1 MTLSRRLTQPRYVI
15 PLIFLPFLFLFYIIF
30 RHWDGSAAAPPV
42 ASDTLAAG
50 QLNPDMP
57 GVARR
62 ISEDPVKDKFDAYR
76 EAYRHRTDFSM
87 LGNIEG
93 RGEGDP
99 LSQSDPSAYSREEV
113 EQLQAR
119 KTLDS
124 LSREMARGRQAVGR
138 ELSALPQRSPVRSK
152 IASGGGARPPQYGR
166 SEEESFLAEIQRL
179 SGTVTPG
186 SLSGASPGASSSS
199 SSPRKGPGPTDGFG
213 EQMQLFREQMRLV
226 DSLQNVSRGGAETG
240 RGRSGSDRTDR
251 SQRSSTART
260 SSPGYDP
267 ARDSTFRPLPVTTA
281 PPLPEDRSTSG
292 FHTLRVEK
300 RTGLIPAMI
309 DQDLRVHAGGR
320 VRIRLLEDIHV
331 GGERIPRGSWLYAQV
346 TGFQSSRVNLSIT
359 QIAHE
364 GRTLPVQLDVYDTD
378 GYLGLY
384 VPGSPFREFTKEI
397 GTQGTRGLSQLRMAD
412 GSDPASGLLT
422 QLFQTAG
429 GSTQQLIRSE
439 KARLTYNY
447 ALYLKEKP

>member
-1 MTLSRRLTQPRYVI
+1 MTLSRTLSQPRYVI
-15 PLIFLPFLFLFYIIF
+15 PLILLPFLFLFYFIF
-30 RHWDGSAAAPPV
+30 RHWDGSAAAPPA

-50 QLNPDMP
+50 QLNADMP

-87 LGNIEG
+87 LGNIDG
-93 RGEGDP
+93 RGGEDP
-99 LSQSDPSAYSREEV
+99 LARGDASAYSREEV
-113 EQLQAR
+113 ERLQAR

-138 ELSALPQRSPVRSK
+138 ELSALPTRSPLGPG
-152 IASGGGARPPQYGR
+152 GGGARAPQYGR
-166 SEEESFLAEIQRL
+166 SEEETFLAEIQRL
-179 SGTVTPG
+179 TGA
-186 SLSGASPGASSSS
+186 GASPTSSTASATSSSS
-199 SSPRKGPGPTDGFG
+199 DRGAPGPTVGFG

-226 DSLQNVSRGGAETG
+226 DSLQQVSRSGAETG
-240 RGRSGSDRTDR
+240 RASARNDRTER
-251 SQRSSTART
+251 SDLART

-267 ARDSTFRPLPVTTA
+267 ALDSTFRPLPVKRTPPVADNSTTG
-281 PPLPEDRSTSG
+281 G
-292 FHTLRVEK
+292 FHTLRLEK
-300 RTGLIPAMI
+300 RPGLIPAMI

-359 QIAHE
+359 QIAHD

-384 VPGSPFREFTKEI
+384 VPGSQFREFTKEI

-429 GSTQQLIRSE
+429 GSTQQLIRRE
-439 KARLTYNY
+439 KARLPYNY